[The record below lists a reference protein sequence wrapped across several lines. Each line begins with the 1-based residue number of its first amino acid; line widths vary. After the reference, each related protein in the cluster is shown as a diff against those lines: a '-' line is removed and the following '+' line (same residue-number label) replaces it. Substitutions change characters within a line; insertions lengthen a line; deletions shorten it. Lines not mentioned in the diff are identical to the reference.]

1 MTVSPSLKASSSHY
15 KFPPTA
21 SIPPPSPKTKSSE
34 TEFLATV
41 EGEISF
47 FRSIM
52 RARPVGLHRHFHVL
66 AIQNA
71 IHKDTGRLL
80 HVESIWQKL
89 QSCYDLD
96 ALDAIELEAEGY
108 RLLPNSTSPVAVRSP
123 SPSENLA
130 RHPYFREEYTLP
142 FDETFENLISQ
153 RRMRATASAP
163 SSPLASPPPVP
174 ASTKSSRKATAS
186 TSGGGK
192 RSRKTKADMAGLVG
206 GDSDSSALTQESGDE
221 AAVGT
226 SRESVVTGT
235 DAGTEFGED
244 EDVEM
249 KEPSPARSV
258 SPKPP
263 RGRSKAVKKGSRG
276 RPSAPA
282 PSTSTTTT
290 TRSGKKR
297 KR

>member
-1 MTVSPSLKASSSHY
+1 
-15 KFPPTA
+15 
-21 SIPPPSPKTKSSE
+21 
-34 TEFLATV
+34 
-41 EGEISF
+41 
-47 FRSIM
+47 M
-52 RARPVGLHRHFHVL
+52 RARPVGLHRHFHIL
-66 AIQNA
+66 AIQSA
-71 IHKDTGRLL
+71 IYKDTGRLL
-80 HVESIWQKL
+80 HVETLWQKL

-108 RLLPNSTSPVAVRSP
+108 RLLPNSTSPVAVHSP

-130 RHPYFREEYTLP
+130 RHPYFREEYSLP

-153 RRMRATASAP
+153 RRMRTTASAP
-163 SSPLASPPPVP
+163 SSPIASPPPPVSAP
-174 ASTKSSRKATAS
+174 PKSSRKAPVSGSA
-186 TSGGGK
+186 GGG
-192 RSRKTKADMAGLVG
+192 RRGRKTRADMAGLVG

-226 SRESVVTGT
+226 PRESVVAGT
-235 DAGTEFGED
+235 DGGTEFEED

-258 SPKPP
+258 SPKPQ
-263 RGRSKAVKKGSRG
+263 RG
-276 RPSAPA
+276 RPKAAKKGRGRP
-282 PSTSTTTT
+282 PVPGPTSTTT

>member
-1 MTVSPSLKASSSHY
+1 MTVSPSSKASSYH
-15 KFPPTA
+15 KFPTTT
-21 SIPPPSPKTKSSE
+21 SIPPPSPKTKSAE

-71 IHKDTGRLL
+71 IYKDTGRLL
-80 HVESIWQKL
+80 HVESIWHKL

-108 RLLPNSTSPVAVRSP
+108 RLPPNSTSPVAVRSP

-130 RHPYFREEYTLP
+130 RHPYFREEYSLP
-142 FDETFENLISQ
+142 FDEMFESLISQ

-163 SSPLASPPPVP
+163 SSPVASPTPVS
-174 ASTKSSRKATAS
+174 ASTKPSRKPTTSTAGG
-186 TSGGGK
+186 GGGK
-192 RSRKTKADMAGLVG
+192 RSRRTKVDMAGLVG

-258 SPKPP
+258 SPKPQ
-263 RGRSKAVKKGSRG
+263 RGRPKGVKKGRG
-276 RPSAPA
+276 RPSGPI
-282 PSTSTTTT
+282 PSTSTTT